1 MPESIK
7 TRVKRWIYNFYPVYR
22 RTGARIVYMDDS
34 WKELRVALPLRVW
47 TRNYYGTISGISM
60 FGAVDPIYMVM
71 LIKLL
76 GPGYEVWDKEVTI
89 YFKKPGK
96 TKLTARFLIDD
107 SELNVI
113 RKTLESEPSVTRTY
127 QVDLQDAAGTV
138 CATVD
143 KVIHIKKR
151 IH

>member
-7 TRVKRWIYNFYPVYR
+7 TRIKRWMYNFYPVYR
-22 RTGARIVYMDDS
+22 RTGARIVYIDDS
-34 WKELRVALPLRVW
+34 WREVRVSLPLRIW

-76 GPGYEVWDKEVTI
+76 GPDYMVWDKEAAI

-96 TKLTARFLIDD
+96 TRLTARFLLDD
-107 SELNVI
+107 IELNLI
-113 RKTLESEPSVTRTY
+113 RKTLESEASLVRTY
-127 QVDLQDAAGTV
+127 RIDLVDQEGTV

-143 KVIHIKKR
+143 KVIHIRKR
-151 IH
+151 I